1 MRDISADKIRETVK
15 NLAIAAGY
23 ELNDDMVLALNK
35 ALKNEKSENGKE
47 VIRQLIK
54 NSEIAR
60 QERYP
65 ICQDTGL
72 ALVFIELGQE
82 VHVIDGNIN
91 NAIQEGVAKG
101 YKEGYL
107 RKSIVNDPF
116 NRKNTNDNTPALIHI
131 DMIPGDK
138 LKITLMAKGGGCENV
153 SRYQMFK
160 PTADKEEIWK
170 FVVETVSNAGASP
183 CPPIIVGVGIGGNL
197 EGSGMLAKKSLLRGI
212 GEPNSDKDISKM
224 EKELLAK
231 INALGIGPQ
240 GLGGTVTALDVH
252 IETAPCHI
260 ASLPVTVNI
269 DCHAHRVK
277 EAVI

>member
-1 MRDISADKIRETVK
+1 
-15 NLAIAAGY
+15 
-23 ELNDDMVLALNK
+23 
-35 ALKNEKSENGKE
+35 
-47 VIRQLIK
+47 
-54 NSEIAR
+54 
-60 QERYP
+60 
-65 ICQDTGL
+65 
-72 ALVFIELGQE
+72 
-82 VHVIDGNIN
+82 VHVTDGNIN

-131 DMIPGDK
+131 DIVPGDK
-138 LKITLMAKGGGCENV
+138 LKITFMAKGGGCENV
-153 SRYQMFK
+153 SKYQMFK
-160 PTADKEEIWK
+160 PTADKEEIWN

-197 EGSGMLAKKSLLRGI
+197 EGSAILAKKSLLRGI
-212 GEPNSDKDISKM
+212 GEPNSDKDVAKM